1 MKIKKLY
8 MMSFL
13 TAFLIFFTSCNV
25 NNEPPVSSTDVTY
38 SNKQTENIISN
49 AYDKNV
55 TIESTD
61 ISVSESMETQFT
73 NASTAIE
80 AKPLF
85 SIDLNYDGVTE
96 DFFVES
102 SASYDEYRIVMYS
115 DNEKTQIAAE
125 TSIDRTDEIDIYSY
139 NFVEKG
145 VTKHQYCVFFISG
158 GLQKILVNLLYTG
171 GDDCHGFLDMVFT
184 EELNRSIRCYVH
196 NASSSKEELDLVM
209 TDTKKFLKESQDL
222 EYIETI
228 DLSQLMNISQ
238 TLKKDINICDEM
250 NPISVYSIKND
261 PFGRNLKF
269 DNSIF
274 SYYSYDSD
282 KIDIYK
288 RKRHVYYGSKYESP
302 NNHVEETDEDEY
314 LFCLKSPENNTVEL
328 VYMGIPNE
336 NYLFSYDCY
345 NGLSDNEHHIK
356 EYNEILNDTQA
367 FLSQDEW
374 EYDKTIEL

>member
-25 NNEPPVSSTDVTY
+25 NNELPVSSTDVTY
-38 SNKQTENIISN
+38 SNKQTENIITN

-61 ISVSESMETQFT
+61 ISVSESSETQFS
-73 NASTAIE
+73 NISIAIKE
-80 AKPLF
+80 KPLF
-85 SIDLNYDGVTE
+85 SIDLDYDGITE

-102 SASYDEYRIVMYS
+102 SSPYDEYRIVMYS
-115 DNEKTQIAAE
+115 DNEKTKIAAKAI
-125 TSIDRTDEIDIYSY
+125 IDRTDKIEVYTGVENKNVHCFVSPESGNRTLY
-139 NFVEKG
+139 LTLVFVESKG
-145 VTKHQYCVFFISG
+145 GFGFMGYIEEIHRAIYCYAN
-158 GLQKILVNLLYTG
+158 Q
-171 GDDCHGFLDMVFT
+171 
-184 EELNRSIRCYVH
+184 
-196 NASSSKEELDLVM
+196 SSCPKEEFDQAVSN
-209 TDTKKFLKESQDL
+209 TKKFFKESQDL

-250 NPISVYSIKND
+250 NPISVYSIKDD

-288 RKRHVYYGSKYESP
+288 RKRHVYYGGKYESP

-314 LFCLKSPENNTVEL
+314 LFCLKSPENNTVNL
-328 VYMGIPNE
+328 VYMGIPSE